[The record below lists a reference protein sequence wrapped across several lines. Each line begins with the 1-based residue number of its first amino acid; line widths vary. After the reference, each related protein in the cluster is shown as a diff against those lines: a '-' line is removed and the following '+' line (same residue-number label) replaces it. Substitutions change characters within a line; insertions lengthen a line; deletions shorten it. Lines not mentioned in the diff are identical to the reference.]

1 MGDPLPTQELD
12 QALSRAIHEVLGPRM
27 AMMLHVVAEA
37 ERPSQPMRHSVAV
50 ILWLKENMPRT
61 ADKVLRH
68 IEKRR

>member
-1 MGDPLPTQELD
+1 MGDPQQTQELD
-12 QALSRAIHEVLGPRM
+12 QALSRAIHEILGSRM

-37 ERPSQPMRHSVAV
+37 ERPARAAGHSDAV